1 MSEGTGVPV
10 ETLERPLHLDGGVP
24 KMLLKKSLLP
34 KKMSTAQ
41 KAITLILT
49 VATHYLTGDEEVD
62 LGPIREE
69 CKQLNFIDSN
79 YMVNIGGIPDILI
92 TGPRRGNKK
101 VKVRKAFLHSF
112 KDELS
117 KYDIATE

>member
-10 ETLERPLHLDGGVP
+10 ETLERLVHLDGGVP

-62 LGPIREE
+62 LGPIRDE
-69 CKQLNFIDSN
+69 CKQLNQFDAN
-79 YMVNIGGIPDILI
+79 FMANIGKIPDITI
-92 TGPRRGNKK
+92 TGPRGGNKK
-101 VKVRKAFLHSF
+101 A
-112 KDELS
+112 
-117 KYDIATE
+117 A